1 MQIKIFT
8 IPIGD
13 SGVAVQEMNA
23 FLRGN
28 KILEVENKLISNEH
42 GAYWCF
48 CVRYIERAYPEGE
61 GQRATKVDY
70 HKVLD
75 EATFEK
81 FSKLREIR
89 KKVAAEEAIS
99 AFIIFT
105 DEELAELAKL
115 EEITVKNMLG
125 IKGIG
130 EKKVERFAKYF
141 ITKPQ
146 ADETEGLPDGTDSGH
161 EQP

>member
-1 MQIKIFT
+1 MQVKLFI

-13 SGVAVQEMNA
+13 NGAALHEMNT
-23 FLRGN
+23 FLRSN
-28 KILEVENKLISNEH
+28 KILEVENELVSNEN

-48 CVRYIERAYPEGE
+48 CVRYIERGYMPEGGE
-61 GQRATKVDY
+61 KSKVKVDY
-70 HKVLD
+70 RKVLD
-75 EATFEK
+75 EATFQK

-89 KKVAAEEAIS
+89 KKVAAEEGIS
-99 AFIIFT
+99 AFIILT

-115 EEITVKNMLG
+115 NEITEKAMLG

-141 ITKPQ
+141 INQSET
-146 ADETEGLPDGTDSGH
+146 DETAGVPD
-161 EQP
+161 

>member
-1 MQIKIFT
+1 MQFKIFT
-8 IPIGD
+8 VPIGD
-13 SGVAVQEMNA
+13 NGSALQEMNA

-28 KILEVENKLISNEH
+28 KIIEVENKLMGNDN

-48 CVRYIERAYPEGE
+48 CVRYIERAYGVEGAE
-61 GQRATKVDY
+61 KKSVAKVDY
-70 HKVLD
+70 RKVLD
-75 EATFEK
+75 EATFQK

-89 KKVAAEEAIS
+89 KTVAAEEGIS

-105 DEELAELAKL
+105 DEELSELAKL
-115 EEITVKNMLG
+115 GEITEKGMLG

-141 ITKPQ
+141 IAQ
-146 ADETEGLPDGTDSGH
+146 TEANEKKGISD
-161 EQP
+161 